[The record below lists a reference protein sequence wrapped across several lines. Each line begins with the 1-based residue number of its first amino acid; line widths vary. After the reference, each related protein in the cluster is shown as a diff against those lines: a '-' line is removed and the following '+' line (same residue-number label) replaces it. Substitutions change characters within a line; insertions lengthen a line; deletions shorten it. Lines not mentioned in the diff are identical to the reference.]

1 MKRFAS
7 LVAAS
12 ALLTCVACTQQP
24 ATNNPLF
31 NVPNGNAAGNT
42 PTLVQ
47 SDQLTI
53 VAGTEV
59 FAASGQSTQ
68 LQVQDATGQ
77 FLNPAVIEFTS
88 SQPNVISVNAQGQV
102 TALARGGETVITA
115 TLKGTNTR
123 TQKRFSVN

>member
-1 MKRFAS
+1 MKRFAF
-7 LVAAS
+7 VMATA
-12 ALLTCVACTQQP
+12 ALLMGTACTQP
-24 ATNNPLF
+24 RTNNPLL
-31 NVPNGNAAGNT
+31 NVPNGNNAGNT

-68 LQVQDATGQ
+68 LQVIDATGQ
-77 FLNPAVIEFTS
+77 ALNPAAVEFTS
-88 SQPNVISVNAQGQV
+88 SQPAVISVNAQGQV

-115 TLKGTNTR
+115 TLKGTSVR

>member
-1 MKRFAS
+1 MKRLAFVMSTA
-7 LVAAS
+7 
-12 ALLTCVACTQQP
+12 ALLMGTACTQP
-24 ATNNPLF
+24 RTSNPLF
-31 NVPNGNAAGNT
+31 NMPNGNASGNT

-68 LQVQDATGQ
+68 LQVIDATGQ
-77 FLNPAVIEFTS
+77 ALNPAAVEFTS
-88 SQPNVISVNAQGQV
+88 SQPGVISVNAQGQV

-115 TLKGTNTR
+115 TLKGTSVR

>member
-1 MKRFAS
+1 MKRFAF
-7 LVAAS
+7 VMATA
-12 ALLTCVACTQQP
+12 ALLMGTACTQP
-24 ATNNPLF
+24 RTNNPLF
-31 NVPNGNAAGNT
+31 NVPNGNTSGNT

-68 LQVQDATGQ
+68 LQVLDATGQ
-77 FLNPAVIEFTS
+77 ALNPASIAFTS
-88 SQPNVISVNAQGQV
+88 SQPGVISVNAQGQV

-115 TLKGTNTR
+115 TLKGTSKS